1 MDAKIDQKNQKCRKK
16 GMPKTMPKFDAENN
30 LKSATLG
37 ASLILQVDAGG
48 KGAGRFWLI

>member
-1 MDAKIDQKNQKCRKK
+1 
-16 GMPKTMPKFDAENN
+16 MPKIMPKFDAEKN